1 MNYLRRSNS
10 AKSSSSLFLAARFF
24 NAAELKDA
32 NNTKRPNVIKKNL
45 LSWIAIFYVS

>member
-1 MNYLRRSNS
+1 MNYLRRWNS
-10 AKSSSSLFLAARFF
+10 AKSSSSSSLNVRFD

-45 LSWIAIFYVS
+45 FNWIAIFYVC